1 MPPKV
6 LKTETIYRGRTFSV
20 RLDDVEYQPGRTT
33 RMEIVEHTG
42 AAVMAPLDAERNI
55 WFVRQYRHAAGT
67 ALLELPAGTLGREE
81 DPAAGAARELQEE
94 IGMRAG
100 KLERL
105 ASFWLAPGYS
115 TELMHAFLATELT
128 PSQLPPDEDED
139 LHIEKVPWQQALA
152 MAQTGEIQDAKSLA
166 CLFAVARRLE

>member
-1 MPPKV
+1 MPPKL

-20 RLDDVEYQPGRTT
+20 RLDEVEYQPGRTM

-42 AAVMAPLDAERNI
+42 AVVMAPLDAERNV
-55 WFVRQYRHAAGT
+55 WFVRQYRHAAGGS
-67 ALLELPAGTLGREE
+67 LLELPAGTLGRDE
-81 DPAAGAARELQEE
+81 DPMAGAGRELQEE

-105 ASFWLAPGYS
+105 GSFWLAPGYS

-139 LHIEKVPWQQALA
+139 IHIEKVPWQQALA